1 MKHLLVTLM
10 GVFALTATAAEPAKA
25 PPGGSQNRVETPA
38 PPAKPASAPETKLAK
53 KKSEQKK
60 EEKPADKPKE
70 PAKK

>member
-1 MKHLLVTLM
+1 MKHLLV
-10 GVFALTATAAEPAKA
+10 ALLGAYAITAVAEPAKA
-25 PPGGSQNRVETPA
+25 PGGSQNRVETPA

-60 EEKPADKPKE
+60 DEKASDKPKE

>member
-1 MKHLLVTLM
+1 MKHLLIALM
-10 GVFALTATAAEPAKA
+10 GTVAVVATAAEPAKA
-25 PPGGSQNRVETPA
+25 PGGSQNRVETPA
-38 PPAKPASAPETKLAK
+38 PPAKPASAPETKFAK